1 VLALVIVLLAVV
13 ALLCIVM
20 TGLLRSHADILR
32 ALHSLGAGVGDPA
45 ERGRPVELSQPRPE
59 PALFGAGL
67 PAERQSSSVHD
78 IAGMSPDGDPVVVS
92 TTAAPLTLLAF
103 LSSGCSS
110 CASIWAA
117 LGDAR
122 QRQLLPPEARVV
134 AVTKGAEYES
144 PKAVSALAHRGLV
157 VVMSTQAWGDYEVP
171 GSPFF
176 ALVDGQ
182 VGRRIGEGVAN
193 SFAQIADLVS
203 RAHTDAGRALTS
215 HGATAGLNGVAR
227 EEANDEALLGAGI
240 QPGDRSLYPRTLD
253 DVFLSAE
260 APVSP
265 ESRPTDS

>member
-20 TGLLRSHADILR
+20 TGLLRSHADILG
-32 ALHSLGAGVGDPA
+32 ALHSLGVGVGDPA
-45 ERGRPVELSQPRPE
+45 DRGRPADVSQPRPE

-67 PAERQSSSVHD
+67 PAERQSSSVHE
-78 IAGMSPDGDPVVVS
+78 IAGVSPEGDPVVVS
-92 TTAAPLTLLAF
+92 TTSAPLTLLAF

-117 LGDAR
+117 LGDTR
-122 QRQLLPPEARVV
+122 QRQMLPPEVRVV
-134 AVTKGAEYES
+134 AVTKGAEHES

-176 ALVDGQ
+176 ALVDGRA
-182 VGRRIGEGVAN
+182 GRRIGEGAAN
-193 SFAQIADLVS
+193 SFAQIADLVG
-203 RAHTDAGRALTS
+203 RAHSDAVTVPTS
-215 HGATAGLNGVAR
+215 HRATAGLNGAAR
-227 EEANDEALLGAGI
+227 EEANDDALLGAGI
-240 QPGDRSLYPRTLD
+240 QPGDPSLYPRTLD

-265 ESRPTDS
+265 DSRRNDS

>member
-45 ERGRPVELSQPRPE
+45 ERGRPADVSQPRPE

-67 PAERQSSSVHD
+67 PAERLSSSVHD
-78 IAGMSPDGDPVVVS
+78 IAGTSPEGDPVVVS
-92 TTAAPLTLLAF
+92 TTTAPLTLLAF

-117 LGDAR
+117 LGDSR
-122 QRQLLPPEARVV
+122 QRELLPAEVRVV
-134 AVTKGAEYES
+134 AVTKGAQYES

-176 ALVDGQ
+176 ALVDGR
-182 VGRRIGEGVAN
+182 VGRRIGEGAAN
-193 SFAQIADLVS
+193 SFAQIADLVG
-203 RAHTDAGRALTS
+203 RAHTDVARAPTS
-215 HGATAGLNGVAR
+215 RRDTTGLNGAAR

-240 QPGDRSLYPRTLD
+240 EPGHQSLYPRTLD
-253 DVFLSAE
+253 DVFLSAQD
-260 APVSP
+260 PVSP
-265 ESRPTDS
+265 DS

>member
-13 ALLCIVM
+13 ALLCVVM

-45 ERGRPVELSQPRPE
+45 EPGRPADVSQARPE
-59 PALFGAGL
+59 PALFGGGL
-67 PAERQSSSVHD
+67 PVERQSSSVHD
-78 IAGMSPDGDPVVVS
+78 IAGVSPEGDPVVVS
-92 TTAAPLTLLAF
+92 TTTAPLTLLAF

-122 QRQLLPPEARVV
+122 QRQLLPPEVRVV
-134 AVTKGAEYES
+134 AVTKGAQYES

-157 VVMSTQAWGDYEVP
+157 VVMSTEAWGDYEVP

-176 ALVDGQ
+176 ALVDGR
-182 VGRRIGEGVAN
+182 VGRRIGEGAAN
-193 SFAQIADLVS
+193 SLAQIADLVS
-203 RAHTDAGRALTS
+203 RAHIDATRAPTS
-215 HGATAGLNGVAR
+215 PWATAGLNGAAR
-227 EEANDEALLGAGI
+227 EEANDEALLDAGI

-253 DVFLSAE
+253 DVFLSAQ
-260 APVSP
+260 ARVWPDSQ
-265 ESRPTDS
+265 RTDS